1 MGIKQLPSGTWR
13 LQIRRSSL
21 RVDETFPTEAK
32 AREALAKYTHGK
44 SRGKA
49 EVTLD
54 DAATM
59 YFQSLAYLNK
69 RERTRDTEFSR
80 IKRILSE
87 LGSRPVAAI
96 TADSVEGYIT
106 QRLAEKPA
114 PSSDSIRLEVA
125 ALSAVMNYCR
135 KKSLIA
141 ANPCIGVQ
149 RPSAAVK
156 PRRMHQED
164 EGALIALLS
173 HGKARYRF
181 AARLCLLVRETGAR
195 PGEWIKTE
203 FNDIDFKKRTVTF
216 RETKY
221 KSMPRSVP
229 LTAAAEQLLVAQLED
244 VLIKNVDA
252 FGPTDIVFPAI
263 GMDGEVRPM
272 HYTGALRDIKKK
284 GLLNKRVRAHT
295 GRHEFISTLVESTDL
310 DDSRIMSLVGHHSP
324 ASMEVYKH
332 VRNIRFRPQI
342 EEIEPARRSQR
353 IRSLASVLN
362 LPPRIIETLLIRE
375 REYQQ
380 VTEGKPDDG
389 EELLFTTGFVEQAA
403 ELARQLGAAPE
414 NRLEGLARLRNLM
427 IENGVV
433 PQTGGVDSN
442 TLTQAIESTSIGQR
456 LAPAASPDGG
466 LAAKPTAGKSPGRKT
481 KSSKNGA
488 RKS

>member
-80 IKRILSE
+80 IKRILYE

-456 LAPAASPDGG
+456 LASTANPDGG
-466 LAAKPTAGKSPGRKT
+466 LTAKTTAGKSPGRTT
-481 KSSKNGA
+481 KSSKRGA